1 MPPSTGVDASPSRA
15 LPYLSL
21 ACHVVDWALAAP
33 RKPWQIS
40 PKIGPVL
47 TEAPGP
53 GQGTGGAEGR
63 PSDGGPAPLRRVLP
77 RAGKTNY
84 GLPP

>member
-33 RKPWQIS
+33 RKPWHIS

-47 TEAPGP
+47 TEAPARDRGLARPRDGP
-53 GQGTGGAEGR
+53 PMADR
-63 PSDGGPAPLRRVLP
+63 PR
-77 RAGKTNY
+77 
-84 GLPP
+84 